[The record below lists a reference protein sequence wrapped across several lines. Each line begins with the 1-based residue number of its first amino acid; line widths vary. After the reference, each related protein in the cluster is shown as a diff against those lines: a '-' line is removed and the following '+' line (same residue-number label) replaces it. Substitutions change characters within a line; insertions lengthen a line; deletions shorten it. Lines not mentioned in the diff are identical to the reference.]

1 MKTKAAMLSVL
12 FMEAMVCIAVAFIL
26 SSCASV
32 QPQKI
37 ARGPLYSYRAELSI
51 TLGDRQFDGLAVTK
65 LMPVDIGIKSLV
77 SMDRIQVTSC
87 ARQNICENGGFCDP
101 QFSIDRDWWTGSG
114 KSATYHYEPN
124 EAESKG
130 VCPLYIE
137 VYSKADLTDWGMVAF
152 RTDETLP
159 AKLACNGS
167 GISFAGL
174 SICQTKNGL
183 DQSIKFDRVIK
194 GFASEPGCH
203 MTQDQVDATKFWL
216 RPEMGFCKAVFSD
229 GVNEHRLLLLGFD
242 SVLLR
247 VK

>member
-1 MKTKAAMLSVL
+1 MRKLLVIGLEVA
-12 FMEAMVCIAVAFIL
+12 VCFAVAFIL
-26 SSCASV
+26 SCASV
-32 QPQKI
+32 QPQTTPK
-37 ARGPLYSYRAELSI
+37 GPLYSYRAELSI
-51 TLGDRQFDGLAVTK
+51 GLGGSEFTGLAVTK
-65 LMPVDIGIKSLV
+65 LAPVNIVIKSLV

-87 ARQNICENGGFCDP
+87 ARQNICENGGFCDS
-101 QFSIDRDWWTGSG
+101 QFVIDRDWWTGSG
-114 KSATYHYEPN
+114 KSAVYYYEPN

-167 GISFAGL
+167 GWTFSGL
-174 SICQTKNGL
+174 SVCQTKNGL
-183 DQSIKFDRVIK
+183 DQSIKFDRALK
-194 GFASEPGCH
+194 AFESEPACH
-203 MTQDQVDATKFWL
+203 MTQDATDATKFWL

-229 GVNEHRLLLLGFD
+229 GANEHRLLLLGYD